1 MHSLENVKQ
10 WRIYIV
16 KFWTRPPPPGVQ
28 ILSISCSFWEN
39 LAKSYVGAPP
49 GSWRPLL
56 GEILDPPLS
65 MINPFYDTKGNSLPL
80 PLQKWNYKENV
91 TSLFCWTN
99 QTGNFKNY
107 PTFSFL
113 PSPYSDW
120 TKQELILLNC
130 SMCCLESTAKMPYW
144 ACSRSKNS
152 AKSSD
157 FFWNV
162 LWLVAEF
169 LDLAPAATFVTD
181 NYAWGL
187 WCCPLNGWH
196 HDIIQHKTVNK

>member
-1 MHSLENVKQ
+1 MNWQFLCLNTKWRLWIILNFTHAQFRECQAVADLHSKILDA
-10 WRIYIV
+10 
-16 KFWTRPPPPGVQ
+16 RPPLGVQ
-28 ILSISCSFWEN
+28 ILSISCSFWEI

-91 TSLFCWTN
+91 TFLFCWTN

-130 SMCCLESTAKMPYW
+130 SMCCLESTAKMPSLRGRQLCMRAVMLSLEW
-144 ACSRSKNS
+144 MTS
-152 AKSSD
+152 
-157 FFWNV
+157 
-162 LWLVAEF
+162 
-169 LDLAPAATFVTD
+169 
-181 NYAWGL
+181 
-187 WCCPLNGWH
+187 WH
-196 HDIIQHKTVNK
+196 HST